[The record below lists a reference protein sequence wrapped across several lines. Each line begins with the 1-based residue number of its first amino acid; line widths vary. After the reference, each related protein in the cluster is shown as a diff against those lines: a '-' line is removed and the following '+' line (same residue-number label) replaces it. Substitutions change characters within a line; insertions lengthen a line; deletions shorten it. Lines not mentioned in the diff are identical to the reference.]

1 MDLKR
6 LRYFATVARLG
17 SFTAAAEA
25 LHMAQPPLSQ
35 RVQELEAEVGAT
47 LLNREQRP
55 LTLTPAGRMF
65 YEQAV
70 QILQQADAMMSSM
83 RRLVNN
89 ERPTFTFGVVPA
101 NFHGNLSA
109 IIRQFRQ
116 ALPRI
121 DIRMLEMNSTEQAT
135 ALREGT
141 IDAGISRVVIPME
154 GVERIV
160 LRDEPMIAALPF
172 DHPLATLEEGLPLAA
187 LKDEPFLVYT
197 SKPRP
202 SLADHVLA
210 QLHERGVTLSN
221 VLEVDQYD
229 TALIMI
235 AAGCGVSI
243 VPAAARMVA
252 APGVAYRPLAE
263 AVTCPIVLCHRDR
276 DTSPELRALYFVLAQ
291 FLYDRG
297 HAVPAELQR
306 GMLRFDTARA

>member
-17 SFTAAAEA
+17 SFTAAAEL

-35 RVQELEAEVGAT
+35 RIQELEAEVGAT

-55 LTLTPAGRMF
+55 LTLTAAGRLF

-70 QILQQADAMMSSM
+70 QILQQADAMMASM

-101 NFHGNLSA
+101 NFHGNLA
-109 IIRQFRQ
+109 TIIRQFRQ

-121 DIRMLEMNSTEQAT
+121 DIRMVEMNSLEQAA
-135 ALREGT
+135 ALRDGS
-141 IDAGISRVVIPME
+141 IDAGISRVEIAMD
-154 GVERIV
+154 GIQRIV
-160 LRDEPMIAALPF
+160 LRNEPMIAALPS
-172 DHPLATLEEGLPLAA
+172 DHPLALLEEGLPLSA

-202 SLADHVLA
+202 SLADHVLQ
-210 QLHERGVTLSN
+210 QLHDRGITLSN
-221 VLEVDQYD
+221 MLEVDQYD

-252 APGVAYRPLAE
+252 APGVAYRPLVE
-263 AVTCPIVLCHRDR
+263 AITCPIVLCHRHT
-276 DTSPELRALYFVLAQ
+276 DTSAELRTLYFVLAQ

-297 HAVPAELQR
+297 HPVPADLQS
-306 GMLRFDTARA
+306 GMLRLS

>member
-35 RVQELEAEVGAT
+35 RIQELEAEVGTA

-55 LTLTPAGRMF
+55 LALTAAGRVF

-70 QILQQADAMMSSM
+70 QILQQADAMMASM
-83 RRLVNN
+83 RRMVNN
-89 ERPTFTFGVVPA
+89 ERATFTFGVVPA

-121 DIRMLEMNSTEQAT
+121 DIRMLEMNSAEQAV
-135 ALREGT
+135 ALREGR
-141 IDAGISRVVIPME
+141 IDAGISRVEIPTD
-154 GVERIV
+154 GIQRIV
-160 LRDEPMIAALPF
+160 LRHEPMIAALPF
-172 DHPLATLEEGLPLAA
+172 DHPLALLEEGLPLDA

-202 SLADHVLA
+202 SLADHVLE
-210 QLHERGVTLSN
+210 QLRERGITLSN
-221 VLEVDQYD
+221 MLEVDQYD

-263 AVTCPIVLCHRDR
+263 PVTCPIVLCHRQT
-276 DTSPELRALYFVLAQ
+276 DTSAELRTLYFVLAQ

-297 HAVPAELQR
+297 HPVPSELQS
-306 GMLRFDTARA
+306 GMLRLN

>member
-17 SFTAAAEA
+17 SFTAAAEL

-35 RVQELEAEVGAT
+35 RIQELEAEVGAT

-55 LTLTPAGRMF
+55 LTLTAAGRLF

-70 QILQQADAMMSSM
+70 QILQQADAMMASM

-101 NFHGNLSA
+101 NFHGNLA
-109 IIRQFRQ
+109 TIIRQFRQ

-121 DIRMLEMNSTEQAT
+121 DIRMVEMNSLEQAA
-135 ALREGT
+135 ALRDGS
-141 IDAGISRVVIPME
+141 IDAGISRVEIAMD
-154 GVERIV
+154 GIQRIV
-160 LRDEPMIAALPF
+160 LRNEPMIAALP
-172 DHPLATLEEGLPLAA
+172 LSA

-202 SLADHVLA
+202 SLADHVLQ
-210 QLHERGVTLSN
+210 QLHDRGITLSN
-221 VLEVDQYD
+221 MLEVDQYD

-252 APGVAYRPLAE
+252 APGVAYRPLVE
-263 AVTCPIVLCHRDR
+263 AITCPIVLCHRHT
-276 DTSPELRALYFVLAQ
+276 DTSAELRTLYFVLAQ

-297 HAVPAELQR
+297 HPVPADLQS
-306 GMLRFDTARA
+306 GMLRLS

>member
-1 MDLKR
+1 
-6 LRYFATVARLG
+6 
-17 SFTAAAEA
+17 
-25 LHMAQPPLSQ
+25 MAQPPLSQ
-35 RVQELEAEVGAT
+35 RVQELEAEVGTA

-55 LTLTPAGRMF
+55 LALTPAGRLF

-70 QILQQADAMMSSM
+70 QILQQADAMMASM
-83 RRLVNN
+83 RRMVNN
-89 ERPTFTFGVVPA
+89 EHPTFTFGVVPA

-121 DIRMLEMNSTEQAT
+121 DLRMLEMNSAEQAT
-135 ALREGT
+135 ALRDGR
-141 IDAGISRVVIPME
+141 IDAGISRVEIPTE
-154 GVERIV
+154 GIQRIV
-160 LRDEPMIAALPF
+160 LRNEPMIAALPF
-172 DHPLATLEEGLPLAA
+172 DHPLAVLEEGLPLDA

-202 SLADHVLA
+202 SLADHVLQ
-210 QLHERGVTLSN
+210 QLHDRGITLSN
-221 VLEVDQYD
+221 MLEVDQYD

-263 AVTCPIVLCHRDR
+263 AITCPIVLCHRQTDV
-276 DTSPELRALYFVLAQ
+276 SAELRALYFVLAQ
-291 FLYDRG
+291 FLYERG
-297 HAVPAELQR
+297 HPVPAELQN
-306 GMLRFDTARA
+306 GMLRLS

>member
-35 RVQELEAEVGAT
+35 RIQELEAEVGTA
-47 LLNREQRP
+47 LLNRAQRP
-55 LTLTPAGRMF
+55 LALTSAGQLF
-65 YEQAV
+65 YEQAI
-70 QILQQADAMMSSM
+70 QILQQADAMMSNM
-83 RRLVNN
+83 RRMVNN
-89 ERPTFTFGVVPA
+89 EQPIFTFGVVPA

-116 ALPRI
+116 ALPQI
-121 DIRMLEMNSTEQAT
+121 DIRMIEINSAEQAT
-135 ALREGT
+135 ALHEGC
-141 IDAGISRVVIPME
+141 IDAGISRVEIPTE
-154 GVERIV
+154 GIQHMI

-172 DHPLATLEEGLPLAA
+172 DHPLALLEEALSLDT

-202 SLADHVLA
+202 SLADHILR
-210 QLHERGVTLSN
+210 QLQNRGITLSN
-221 VLEVDQYD
+221 MLEVDQYD
-229 TALIMI
+229 TALILI

-252 APGVAYRPLAE
+252 APGVAYRQLAE
-263 AVTCPIVLCHRDR
+263 AVTCPIVLCHRKA
-276 DTSPELRALYFVLAQ
+276 DTSTELRTLYFVLAQ

-297 HAVPAELQR
+297 HPVPTELQK
-306 GMLRFDTARA
+306 GMLRLI